1 MAAFNPIE
9 RQRLLAYGLQHGQFP
24 NPLYKYTS
32 IANLRLILE
41 KQTLKFSRISEFN
54 DKRECFAT
62 LDFNCT
68 RSDWANYIIGLNH
81 ELPIRQLAA
90 MVNSVV
96 SNPDLGRQWI
106 TAAIKDTNRNLG
118 ILCLTVRNDNNLM
131 WAHYADSDKGVCV
144 EFDISRDLDTFCFP
158 NAVTYDDRV
167 KRFNYI
173 RSWNLRKGADVT
185 EAIFHKSAEWSYEQ
199 EYRVV
204 RIDGAGIVPFDITAL
219 RSICFGTDTPA
230 DEIAEIRALCRRKNY
245 THITLRQRVLNSETG
260 KFEIK
265 DI

>member
-1 MAAFNPIE
+1 MTKPFNSIE
-9 RQRLLAYGLQHGQFP
+9 RQRLLAYGLQHGQFL
-24 NPLYKYTS
+24 NPLYKYTTV
-32 IANLRLILE
+32 ANLRLMLE
-41 KQTLKFSRISEFN
+41 NGTIKFSRITDFN

-68 RSDWANYIIGLNH
+68 RSDWANYIISLNP

-96 SNPDLGRQWI
+96 SNPDLGRRWI

-131 WAHYADSDKGVCV
+131 WAHYADSHRGVCLR
-144 EFDISRDLDTFCFP
+144 FDISRDLDTFCFP
-158 NAVTYDDRV
+158 KQVTYDDKV
-167 KRFNYI
+167 MKFNYI

-199 EYRVV
+199 EYRVC
-204 RIDGAGIVPFDITAL
+204 ASTEQASSPSTSPPSVPSVSASTLPPTKSPKSAPSADAKT
-219 RSICFGTDTPA
+219 TPTY
-230 DEIAEIRALCRRKNY
+230 LSLK
-245 THITLRQRVLNSETG
+245 
-260 KFEIK
+260 
-265 DI
+265 

>member
-1 MAAFNPIE
+1 MTKPFNSIE
-9 RQRLLAYGLQHGQFP
+9 RQRLLAYGLQHGQFL
-24 NPLYKYTS
+24 NPLYKYTTV
-32 IANLRLILE
+32 ANLRLMLE
-41 KQTLKFSRISEFN
+41 NGTIKFSRITDFN

-68 RSDWANYIIGLNH
+68 RSDWANYIIGLNP
-81 ELPIRQLAA
+81 ELPIQQLAA

-118 ILCLTVRNDNNLM
+118 ILCLTDRNDNDLM
-131 WAHYADSDKGVCV
+131 WAHYADSHRGVCI

-158 NAVTYDDRV
+158 KAVTYDDNVR
-167 KRFNYI
+167 RFNYI
-173 RSWNLRKGADVT
+173 RSWNLRKGADAT
-185 EAIFHKSAEWSYEQ
+185 EAIFHKSADWAYEQ

-219 RSICFGTDTPA
+219 RNICFGIDTPT

-245 THITLRQRVLNSETG
+245 THISFSQMTLDEDGNFVIET
-260 KFEIK
+260 F
-265 DI
+265 

>member
-1 MAAFNPIE
+1 MAAFNSIE

-32 IANLRLILE
+32 VANLRLILE
-41 KQTLKFSRISEFN
+41 NQTLKFSCIADFN

-62 LDFNCT
+62 LDFNCS
-68 RSDWANYIIGLNH
+68 RSDWANYIVGLNP

-106 TAAIKDTNRNLG
+106 TAAIKGANCNLG
-118 ILCLTVRNDNNLM
+118 ILCLTVRNDNTLM
-131 WAHYADSDKGVCV
+131 WAHYADCNRGVCLQ
-144 EFDISRDLDTFCFP
+144 FDISRDLDTFCFP
-158 NAVTYDDRV
+158 KQVIYDDKVR
-167 KRFNYI
+167 RFNYI
-173 RSWNLRKGADVT
+173 RSWNLRKGMDAT

-204 RIDGAGIVPFDITAL
+204 RINGVGIVPFDIASL
-219 RSICFGTDTPA
+219 RNICFGIDTPA
-230 DEIAEIRALCRRKNY
+230 AEIAEIRALCQRKNY
-245 THITLRQRVLNSETG
+245 THISFSQITLDEDGNFVIETL
-260 KFEIK
+260 
-265 DI
+265 